1 MTLYDG
7 GNPAN
12 VYKSV
17 GQLEFAHAADG
28 RRHDRAGDPSR
39 QRCAHHLRIR
49 RPPGATPGVAAG
61 NVAVTIVGGDLA
73 QTVANLIAA
82 IGTNPSFGSAASGM
96 NTVALKADST
106 STILLAGGSNAAGA
120 DFAIDASGCSATRQS
135 LLQSPSFTISKQGA
149 PTPPAVTLAP
159 AIAFNAD
166 GLPKAF
172 GVGKM
177 AVDGFVSGAA
187 SMDGTSAS
195 QITLDFGSLGE
206 ADGITQLSAEFTPT
220 FIEQD
225 GARFGVFSGV
235 TISSDGLVSA
245 LFDNGERRP
254 IYRVPLVTFVNPDG
268 LEAQTGNVWNTTEA
282 SGNPTL
288 RVAEFR
294 TGRSNRAVL
303 VGGLDRR
310 YRRRIHRHD
319 RRAEGVLG
327 CDPDH
332 QHGRRD
338 AGGTRAHQTIS
349 GLAERVADSRAG
361 LERRPGRFS
370 AAVNLPFTR
379 RLLGSHPGHVA
390 GKQPAHPTV
399 GEAMETLRN
408 FVRTLGAVRLT
419 VLGGVAFALIGFF
432 VWIIARASVP
442 QQALLYGDLDM
453 ADAARVVSQLE
464 ASAIPYHLGNG
475 GTSVYVAADQVART
489 RVALAEHGLPSGGS
503 VGYEIF
509 DAGESLGTTNF
520 QQNLNLV
527 RALEGELGRTI
538 RSIDTVKAARVHLVL
553 PRRELF
559 SREKPEASAS
569 VLLQMRG
576 RMRLTPA
583 QVTAVQHLIASAV
596 SGLTPSRI
604 SIVDGQG
611 TLLTEGTDGSD
622 AVALA
627 AGKADQRRRE
637 LENHLSRT
645 VEQLLERIVGAGK
658 VRAEV
663 SADIDFD
670 RINTSEEIF
679 DPDGQVVRSTQSVEQ
694 KGSNTD
700 GRGSPPV
707 SVATNLPDANL
718 APAGAG
724 AGSSSSENR
733 SEETVNYEISK
744 KVVNHVREA
753 GRHKAALRRR
763 PRGWHV
769 RNGGGRHARVPA
781 SVLRRARATDGSGTQ
796 RCRLRHAT
804 RRQGRRGQHALRGC
818 RTAG

>member
-1 MTLYDG
+1 
-7 GNPAN
+7 
-12 VYKSV
+12 
-17 GQLEFAHAADG
+17 
-28 RRHDRAGDPSR
+28 
-39 QRCAHHLRIR
+39 
-49 RPPGATPGVAAG
+49 
-61 NVAVTIVGGDLA
+61 
-73 QTVANLIAA
+73 
-82 IGTNPSFGSAASGM
+82 
-96 NTVALKADST
+96 
-106 STILLAGGSNAAGA
+106 
-120 DFAIDASGCSATRQS
+120 
-135 LLQSPSFTISKQGA
+135 
-149 PTPPAVTLAP
+149 
-159 AIAFNAD
+159 
-166 GLPKAF
+166 
-172 GVGKM
+172 
-177 AVDGFVSGAA
+177 
-187 SMDGTSAS
+187 
-195 QITLDFGSLGE
+195 
-206 ADGITQLSAEFTPT
+206 
-220 FIEQD
+220 
-225 GARFGVFSGV
+225 
-235 TISSDGLVSA
+235 
-245 LFDNGERRP
+245 
-254 IYRVPLVTFVNPDG
+254 
-268 LEAQTGNVWNTTEA
+268 
-282 SGNPTL
+282 
-288 RVAEFR
+288 
-294 TGRSNRAVL
+294 
-303 VGGLDRR
+303 
-310 YRRRIHRHD
+310 
-319 RRAEGVLG
+319 
-327 CDPDH
+327 
-332 QHGRRD
+332 
-338 AGGTRAHQTIS
+338 
-349 GLAERVADSRAG
+349 
-361 LERRPGRFS
+361 
-370 AAVNLPFTR
+370 
-379 RLLGSHPGHVA
+379 
-390 GKQPAHPTV
+390 
-399 GEAMETLRN
+399 METLRN

-419 VLGGVAFALIGFF
+419 VLGGVALALIVFF
-432 VWIIARASVP
+432 VWIIARTSAP

-464 ASAIPYHLGNG
+464 ASAIPYHLDNG

-489 RVALAEHGLPSGGS
+489 RVALAERGLPSGGS

-527 RALEGELGRTI
+527 RALEGELARTI

-576 RMRLTPA
+576 RTRLTPA

-637 LENHLSRT
+637 LETHLSRT

-658 VRAEV
+658 ARAEV

-753 GRHKAALRRR
+753 GVIKRLSVAVLVDGTYGTAADGTHEYR
-763 PRGWHV
+763 PRSSEELEQLTGLV
-769 RNGGGRHARVPA
+769 RSAVGF
-781 SVLRRARATDGSGTQ
+781 DTQ
-796 RCRLRHAT
+796 RGDKVDVVSMRFADAELPAEAPPELLLGLEKNDLLRVGEYLALLVLAT
-804 RRQGRRGQHALRGC
+804 LVLLLVVKPIVTKAIDARPMPAARPRAELLPGQTATPALTGPESAVAAISRSSGDARPEEMIDINRVEGRVKASSVKLVGEIVDKHPEESLAIVRSWLHSES
-818 RTAG
+818 